1 MHFLHLLLNDSI
13 SSLVIQNTLHEA
25 DWGRTLDEDD
35 VLSEDEQKED
45 GINIPAGNASKI
57 RSFESII

>member
-45 GINIPAGNASKI
+45 GINIPTGNASKI